1 MKPIEVKLSLTK
13 QQEEA
18 AYIMERLDELATVLM
33 DVYNGKEKLE
43 AVETVASALHN
54 NIRYKVGSLVTDG
67 GRKRQ
72 TMTITV
78 NDYRLSVGAAADKE
92 IRHQVRAL
100 VRRYKTFN
108 PFALAA
114 LAGITTNR
122 ITLPHGIR
130 AFSLQ
135 GGKPQPGKPA
145 FLSTSP
151 ANTHQL
157 QMGSCSTIFYLLR
170 IESGCSLSDH

>member
-67 GRKRQ
+67 GQ
-72 TMTITV
+72 E
-78 NDYRLSVGAAADKE
+78 AAD
-92 IRHQVRAL
+92 H
-100 VRRYKTFN
+100 
-108 PFALAA
+108 
-114 LAGITTNR
+114 
-122 ITLPHGIR
+122 
-130 AFSLQ
+130 
-135 GGKPQPGKPA
+135 
-145 FLSTSP
+145 
-151 ANTHQL
+151 
-157 QMGSCSTIFYLLR
+157 
-170 IESGCSLSDH
+170 DHNSK